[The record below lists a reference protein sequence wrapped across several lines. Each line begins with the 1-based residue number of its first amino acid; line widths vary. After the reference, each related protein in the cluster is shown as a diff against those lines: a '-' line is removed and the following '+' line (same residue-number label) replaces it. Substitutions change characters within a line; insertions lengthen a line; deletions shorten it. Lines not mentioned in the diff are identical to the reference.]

1 MARPKRGFNR
11 PETPTTST
19 NFDRGSVPTTTFVKD
34 EIVPAKMEEIPFSD
48 VVVEPEA
55 IVPDSEVT
63 PEMKQEEPINTPE
76 TAVPVVSF
84 TVETK
89 EVTVDSPVLKA
100 DVPAKS
106 FKERMEECSAFFGH
120 EYFDNVAK
128 SGCDYKAFGDWQKG
142 YCGLLDRVFGI
153 RGKEVLDVG
162 AAYGS
167 LGNGFKQ
174 LGAKKV
180 NVVDISK
187 HAISAKVFDGL
198 NYVLAPA
205 QMMKAIASASQD
217 LIHASYLMNSVDS
230 EDLEMTFNEF
240 KRVLAPS
247 GKLFIIMNFGRD
259 NKVSIFD
266 TRHSKEAIVA
276 AATKAGFKEV
286 SNIVNQLRSVDDGRY
301 EFISNYNWG
310 IVCFE

>member
-1 MARPKRGFNR
+1 MARPKRNFTKS
-11 PETPTTST
+11 EKSTIDTSAPV
-19 NFDRGSVPTTTFVKD
+19 NP
-34 EIVPAKMEEIPFSD
+34 IVPVSMTD
-48 VVVEPEA
+48 TVVESEA

-63 PEMKQEEPINTPE
+63 EEMKREEPVNTPE

-84 TVETK
+84 SVEKQEVVAEPTK
-89 EVTVDSPVLKA
+89 LKA
-100 DVPAKS
+100 VVPVKS
-106 FKERMEECSAFFGH
+106 FKERMEECSAHFGH
-120 EYFDNVAK
+120 EYFDKVAK
-128 SGCDYKAFGDWQKG
+128 SGCDYKSFGDWQKG

-153 RGKEVLDVG
+153 RDKEVLDAG

-167 LGNGFKQ
+167 IGNGFKQ

-187 HAISAKVFDGL
+187 HAIAAKVFDGL
-198 NYVLAPA
+198 NYVLAPV
-205 QMMKAIASASQD
+205 QMMKAIPSASQD
-217 LIHASYLMNSVDS
+217 LIHASYVMNGVDV
-230 EDLEMTFNEF
+230 EDLEMTFVEF
-240 KRVLAPS
+240 KRVLASS
-247 GKLFIIMNFGRD
+247 GKLFIIMNFGNN
-259 NKVSIFD
+259 NKVSDFD

-286 SNIVNQLRSVDDGRY
+286 PEIVNQLRKVDDARY

>member
-1 MARPKRGFNR
+1 MARPKRNFNKSEA
-11 PETPTTST
+11 PALNTSV
-19 NFDRGSVPTTTFVKD
+19 NVNPVAPIEPVATFTD
-34 EIVPAKMEEIPFSD
+34 T
-48 VVVEPEA
+48 VVEPEA

-63 PEMKQEEPINTPE
+63 EEMKQEEPINTPE

-84 TVETK
+84 SVEKQEVVAEPTK
-89 EVTVDSPVLKA
+89 LKVDIPT
-100 DVPAKS
+100 KS

-120 EYFDNVAK
+120 EYFDKVAK

-162 AAYGS
+162 AAYGA

-180 NVVDISK
+180 NIVDISK

-198 NYVLAPA
+198 NYVLAPI
-205 QMMKAIASASQD
+205 QMMKAVPSASQD
-217 LIHASYLMNSVDS
+217 LIHASYVMNSVDS
-230 EDLEMTFNEF
+230 EDLEMTFNEL
-240 KRVLAPS
+240 KRVLAPA

-259 NKVSIFD
+259 NKVGDFD
-266 TRHSKEAIVA
+266 TRHSKESIVA

-286 SNIVNQLRSVDDGRY
+286 AEIVNQLRKVDDARY

>member
-1 MARPKRGFNR
+1 MARPKRNFNK
-11 PETPTTST
+11 PEAHTLNTSV
-19 NFDRGSVPTTTFVKD
+19 NVNPVAPIEPVATFTD
-34 EIVPAKMEEIPFSD
+34 T
-48 VVVEPEA
+48 VVEPEA

-63 PEMKQEEPINTPE
+63 EEMKQEEPINTPE
-76 TAVPVVSF
+76 TAVPVQNV
-84 TVETK
+84 
-89 EVTVDSPVLKA
+89 PV
-100 DVPAKS
+100 KS

-120 EYFDNVAK
+120 EYFDKVAK

-162 AAYGS
+162 AAYGA

-180 NVVDISK
+180 NIVDISK

-198 NYVLAPA
+198 NYVLAPI
-205 QMMKAIASASQD
+205 QMMKAVPSASQD
-217 LIHASYLMNSVDS
+217 LIHASYVMNSVDS
-230 EDLEMTFNEF
+230 EDLEMTFNEL
-240 KRVLAPS
+240 KRVLAPA

-259 NKVSIFD
+259 SKVGDFD
-266 TRHSKEAIVA
+266 TRHSKESIVA

-286 SNIVNQLRSVDDGRY
+286 SEIVNQLRKVDDARY

>member
-1 MARPKRGFNR
+1 MARPKRNFNKS
-11 PETPTTST
+11 ETPVVNTSAPAAPVVPIE
-19 NFDRGSVPTTTFVKD
+19 SVATFTD
-34 EIVPAKMEEIPFSD
+34 T
-48 VVVEPEA
+48 VVEPEA
-55 IVPDSEVT
+55 IVHDSEVT
-63 PEMKQEEPINTPE
+63 EEMKQEEPINNPE
-76 TAVPVVSF
+76 TAVPVQNV
-84 TVETK
+84 
-89 EVTVDSPVLKA
+89 PV
-100 DVPAKS
+100 KS

-120 EYFDNVAK
+120 EYFDKVAK

-162 AAYGS
+162 AAYGA

-198 NYVLAPA
+198 NYVLAPI
-205 QMMKAIASASQD
+205 QMMKAVPSASQD
-217 LIHASYLMNSVDS
+217 LIHASYVMNSVDS
-230 EDLEMTFNEF
+230 EDLEMTFNEL
-240 KRVLAPS
+240 KRVLAPA

-259 NKVSIFD
+259 NKVGDFD
-266 TRHSKEAIVA
+266 TRHSKESIVA

-286 SNIVNQLRSVDDGRY
+286 AEIVNQLRKVDDARY